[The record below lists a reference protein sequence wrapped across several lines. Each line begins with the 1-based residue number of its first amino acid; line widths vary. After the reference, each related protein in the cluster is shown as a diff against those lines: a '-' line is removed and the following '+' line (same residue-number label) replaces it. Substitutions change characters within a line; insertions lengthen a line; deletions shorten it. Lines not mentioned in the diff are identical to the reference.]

1 MSRLLDNPAIQ
12 TRAWYQPIARGILQ
26 RLAGGMVH
34 LIVDGSKVGF
44 GHQLLMVAVAYRRRT
59 LPLAWTDL
67 TPVFV
72 PLSKLVQV
80 VIVEEIV
87 LQ

>member
-1 MSRLLDNPAIQ
+1 METLSHLDDE
-12 TRAWYQPIARGILQ
+12 TDRAAPR
-26 RLAGGMVH
+26 RAGDSVAQLH
-34 LIVDGSKVGF
+34 LVAGWNVF
-44 GHQLLMVAVAYRRRT
+44 GT
-59 LPLAWTDL
+59 GKCDL

>member
-1 MSRLLDNPAIQ
+1 MGGGQ
-12 TRAWYQPIARGILQ
+12 
-26 RLAGGMVH
+26 AG
-34 LIVDGSKVGF
+34 DGVTGQGGSYIKGNGLGNFSKGN
-44 GHQLLMVAVAYRRRT
+44 VA
-59 LPLAWTDL
+59 DL